1 MGSEF
6 FKLLKESGVE
16 IEERHRGGPEDGN
29 DPRSFVE
36 QHLVDNHR
44 DTVHV
49 ITTFKPELT
58 AYLAELLECP
68 DLTNEG
74 GV

>member
-16 IEERHRGGPEDGN
+16 IEERHRGGPGGN
-29 DPRSFVE
+29 DPREFVE
-36 QHLVDNHR
+36 QHLVENHG
-44 DTVHV
+44 DTVLV
-49 ITTFKPELT
+49 ITTFRPELT
-58 AYLAELLECP
+58 AYLVELLECP